1 MSTEF
6 AAYSSAE
13 LASPVGRLRVSVS
26 AVGLTSLRW
35 LRATEP
41 PSLPVEPRSSELL
54 AVLAE
59 LAAYFAGELTRFDV
73 PLDWGRLTGDRLLV
87 LQSLAADVPYGQTVT
102 YGQLAELSGTS
113 IGARGVGSVMGSNPF
128 PLVVP
133 CHRVLAHDGLGGY
146 SGGDPSAGQ
155 AGALETK
162 RWLLMLEEGL
172 PRTITWPAP

>member
-6 AAYSSAE
+6 DADSSAD
-13 LASPVGRLRVSVS
+13 LASPVGRLRVSVG
-26 AVGLTSLRW
+26 AGGLTGLRW
-35 LRATEP
+35 LRAAEP
-41 PSLPVEPRSSELL
+41 PSPVEPRSSEPLST
-54 AVLAE
+54 VLAE

-146 SGGDPSAGQ
+146 SGGDPAAGHT
-155 AGALETK
+155 GALETK

-172 PRTITWPAP
+172 ARTITWPAP